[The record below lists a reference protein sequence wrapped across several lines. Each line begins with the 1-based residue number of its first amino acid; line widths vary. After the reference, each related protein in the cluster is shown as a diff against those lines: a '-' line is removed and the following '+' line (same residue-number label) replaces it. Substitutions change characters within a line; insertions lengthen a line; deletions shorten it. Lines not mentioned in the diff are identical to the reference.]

1 MALVKCPE
9 CGKKISNKASN
20 CPNCGY
26 PLIERD
32 NNLHNTNKKMKIKR
46 GVFIC
51 CGIIIGIITIIVV
64 LIFILRKNKVINRE
78 ITVNDLTTEELC
90 ALNIINGFTDDTNIN
105 VSSIN
110 FEECNV
116 VEFDLET
123 IKNVNKG
130 AYDTIKNREYPFDAK
145 YVSSMMFSYDTKDNK
160 HVSVTKYYGYVFK
173 DGSGNCD
180 KAETKLGKFD
190 LGCYSVLYI
199 PYTPLEKVKVDTE
212 RIKPFIGVD
221 IKNTQKVLKERLN
234 K

>member
-1 MALVKCPE
+1 MALIKCPE
-9 CGKKISNKASN
+9 CGKEISDKASN
-20 CPNCGY
+20 CPNCGC
-26 PLIERD
+26 PLNEKE
-32 NNLHNTNKKMKIKR
+32 NLQDTNKKTKVSKR
-46 GVFIC
+46 VFIGA
-51 CGIIIGIITIIVV
+51 GIIVIIGVIVTLLCV
-64 LIFILRKNKVINRE
+64 LGKNKVINRE

-116 VEFDLET
+116 VKFDLET
-123 IKNVNKG
+123 IKDVNKG

-160 HVSVTKYYGYVFK
+160 HVNVTKYYGYVFK